1 MENSNCIIITHKEW
15 SNFLA
20 FGYLRVSPSR
30 ISYFDG
36 DAPSF
41 EVLMSYSA
49 VSALNEDDSFLLVS
63 LVDGY
68 SCRELYIARTPYTNY
83 ISIQA
88 VQGFYSLSKNALDLL
103 EDDALKSHSIVNY
116 DQEIEELWF
125 KWKNHQIQLREHEK
139 GNNFL
144 EILGYP
150 IFKQEPKIDDD
161 TLFHRVLKSYTRDQL
176 TEGLKNISNKNTF
189 SWFFTSDQFGKING
203 SIYTPY
209 KKLRK
214 DSKNIEFKDL
224 SKTYIT
230 QKSKY
235 LSNENSR
242 LIEHPSLI
250 AEKIFFDKISNYEDY
265 FLATSFLVH
274 YYNLLDNN
282 LEIELLFL
290 ESDLAFLNEVYSK
303 KNISQLIIYF
313 IGRRLNEVYLSFL
326 YIAQKID
333 QKNLSMFDEE
343 FFSNLKKKKLKL
355 GNIDQVQLQKIT
367 SNVNVIAEEIQRA
380 YNVNVNNVQ
389 ESESGSDAIEEKDD
403 YSNQPTQSQAPMTD
417 SDNGETN
424 NSPLNEKV
432 DIPSNTTN
440 EDSTHLHLEAQY
452 SVDSKNSKDSTNK
465 TGDSNQPTQSQ
476 ATITENGNIKI
487 NKTLLDE
494 KVDIPSN
501 TTNDDFIQPL
511 SDAQELFDSEES
523 ENNTK
528 YIDKSNEIGCNT
540 NPSNLSTTTSNE
552 SNAIRYGQVQ
562 EAKENISKQ
571 PSGQID
577 FLETIKEDLPLIDP
591 RKLLDDALNTIE
603 ELPKD
608 KKNNGAS
615 FQVLFISKND
625 SYKDN
630 FKDLNP
636 LSKFFED
643 FARILGKD
651 MRKHKKFSEFKKEL
665 MSYK

>member
-68 SCRELYIARTPYTNY
+68 SCRELHIARTPYTNY

-116 DQEIEELWF
+116 DKEIEKLWL

-333 QKNLSMFDEE
+333 QKNLGMFDEE
-343 FFSNLKKKKLKL
+343 FFSNLKKEKLKL
-355 GNIDQVQLQKIT
+355 GNINQVQLQKIT

-440 EDSTHLHLEAQY
+440 EDSTHLHLEAQ
-452 SVDSKNSKDSTNK
+452 
-465 TGDSNQPTQSQ
+465 
-476 ATITENGNIKI
+476 
-487 NKTLLDE
+487 
-494 KVDIPSN
+494 
-501 TTNDDFIQPL
+501 
-511 SDAQELFDSEES
+511 ELFDSEES

-528 YIDKSNEIGCNT
+528 YIDKSNEIGFNT
-540 NPSNLSTTTSNE
+540 NPSNLSTTTNNE
-552 SNAIRYGQVQ
+552 NETIKRDQVQ
-562 EAKENISKQ
+562 EDKKSTNTS
-571 PSGQID
+571 PNGQGSLLDMITEEE
-577 FLETIKEDLPLIDP
+577 FTSINPT
-591 RKLLDDALNTIE
+591 KLLDDAISTIK
-603 ELPKD
+603 ELPEGKENHGRFFRD
-608 KKNNGAS
+608 S
-615 FQVLFISKND
+615 LFSKNVR
-625 SYKDN
+625 YKDE
-630 FKDLNP
+630 FKNLEI
-636 LSKFFED
+636 LSDFFEA
-643 FARILGKD
+643 FAKIVGND
-651 MRKHKKFSEFKKEL
+651 MKIHKTFGGFKKEVL
-665 MSYK
+665 SYK

>member
-68 SCRELYIARTPYTNY
+68 SCRELHIARTPYTNY

-116 DQEIEELWF
+116 DKEIEKLWF

-333 QKNLSMFDEE
+333 QKNLGMFDEE
-343 FFSNLKKKKLKL
+343 FFSNLKKEKLKL

-440 EDSTHLHLEAQY
+440 EDSTHLHLEAQ
-452 SVDSKNSKDSTNK
+452 
-465 TGDSNQPTQSQ
+465 
-476 ATITENGNIKI
+476 
-487 NKTLLDE
+487 
-494 KVDIPSN
+494 
-501 TTNDDFIQPL
+501 
-511 SDAQELFDSEES
+511 ELFDSEES

-528 YIDKSNEIGCNT
+528 YIDKSNEIGFNT
-540 NPSNLSTTTSNE
+540 NPSNLSTTTNNE
-552 SNAIRYGQVQ
+552 NETIKRDQVQ
-562 EAKENISKQ
+562 EDKKSTNTS
-571 PSGQID
+571 PNGQGSLLDMITEEE
-577 FLETIKEDLPLIDP
+577 FTSINPT
-591 RKLLDDALNTIE
+591 KLLDDAISTIK
-603 ELPKD
+603 ELPEGKENHGGFFRD
-608 KKNNGAS
+608 S
-615 FQVLFISKND
+615 LFSKNVR
-625 SYKDN
+625 YKDE
-630 FKDLNP
+630 FKNLEI
-636 LSKFFED
+636 LSDFFEA
-643 FARILGKD
+643 FAKIVGND
-651 MRKHKKFSEFKKEL
+651 MKIHKTFGGFKKEVL
-665 MSYK
+665 SYK

>member
-203 SIYTPY
+203 SISKPY

-417 SDNGETN
+417 KDNSETN
-424 NSPLNEKV
+424 NNPTENL
-432 DIPSNTTN
+432 DTHSNTTDN
-440 EDSTHLHLEAQY
+440 NSTQTHSEDKNSVESED
-452 SVDSKNSKDSTNK
+452 SVDSTNRI
-465 TGDSNQPTQSQ
+465 GDLSQPTQSQ
-476 ATITENGNIKI
+476 KLVKDNGNIKT
-487 NKTLLDE
+487 NNTPPTEKLD
-494 KVDIPSN
+494 IASN
-501 TTNDDFIQPL
+501 TNNHDSTQPHLKALNSIESEDSVDSTNMIRDKNEDSTKPVIDSNFDDEDNNLDQPDSDHYMDLALDIHEKLSRENKNKGKDFITQFFERIDDSTKSKLKHNNQPEFFRL
-511 SDAQELFDSEES
+511 FGEL
-523 ENNTK
+523 
-528 YIDKSNEIGCNT
+528 IGDKN
-540 NPSNLSTTTSNE
+540 
-552 SNAIRYGQVQ
+552 
-562 EAKENISKQ
+562 
-571 PSGQID
+571 
-577 FLETIKEDLPLIDP
+577 
-591 RKLLDDALNTIE
+591 
-603 ELPKD
+603 
-608 KKNNGAS
+608 
-615 FQVLFISKND
+615 
-625 SYKDN
+625 SYKDIN
-630 FKDLNP
+630 YAKFKAILN
-636 LSKFFED
+636 K
-643 FARILGKD
+643 
-651 MRKHKKFSEFKKEL
+651 RKEPEL
-665 MSYK
+665 RM